1 MTNRSLREWN
11 TCEKGKRGKK
21 ICFNLALGL
30 VQLRDFQIDIS
41 SYLLNMF
48 SESAYFSNF
57 SMGGSK
63 SSGLVIASDS
73 LYAAILNYER
83 IRIITFNNTLHAVS
97 FIRNVVK
104 MCIVAILPFV
114 YSCCFLFSQISRSK
128 FTYTLYVL

>member
-1 MTNRSLREWN
+1 
-11 TCEKGKRGKK
+11 
-21 ICFNLALGL
+21 
-30 VQLRDFQIDIS
+30 
-41 SYLLNMF
+41 MF

-104 MCIVAILPFV
+104 IYITR
-114 YSCCFLFSQISRSK
+114 SLFYKKRSK
-128 FTYTLYVL
+128 NV

>member
-1 MTNRSLREWN
+1 
-11 TCEKGKRGKK
+11 
-21 ICFNLALGL
+21 
-30 VQLRDFQIDIS
+30 
-41 SYLLNMF
+41 MF

-104 MCIVAILPFV
+104 MSSLDFDFFV
-114 YSCCFLFSQISRSK
+114 
-128 FTYTLYVL
+128 

>member
-1 MTNRSLREWN
+1 MN
-11 TCEKGKRGKK
+11 TCEKGKREKN
-21 ICFNLALGL
+21 ICFNLALVL
-30 VQLRDFQIDIS
+30 VQLRDFQIDISIVS

-104 MCIVAILPFV
+104 M
-114 YSCCFLFSQISRSK
+114 SK
-128 FTYTLYVL
+128 S

>member
-1 MTNRSLREWN
+1 M
-11 TCEKGKRGKK
+11 G
-21 ICFNLALGL
+21 
-30 VQLRDFQIDIS
+30 DFQIDIS

-73 LYAAILNYER
+73 LYAAILSYER

-104 MCIVAILPFV
+104 MSSLDFDCLC
-114 YSCCFLFSQISRSK
+114 SCFLF
-128 FTYTLYVL
+128 